1 MVWISREVLSCC
13 SVLYILPS
21 DRSAFTYCS
30 LHSSL
35 SFSNLFHWP
44 GNHFGV
50 DKGQGPDTNGSLP
63 VWLLNQLS
71 KELDVTSLRIWS
83 DFLTTLKK
91 MAISQKDKQA
101 STLQLSNPTPK
112 EYSREIKR
120 YIYKNNYMAMFI
132 VALLI
137 TVSNWTQP
145 SCPLTRERII
155 KL

>member
-13 SVLYILPS
+13 SILHILPS
-21 DRSAFTYCS
+21 DKSTFTYCS

-35 SFSNLFHWP
+35 SFSNLFYWP

-50 DKGQGPDTNGSLP
+50 DKRQGPDTNGSLP
-63 VWLLNQLS
+63 VWLLNQCS
-71 KELDVTSLRIWS
+71 VELDVTSLRIWN

-91 MAISQKDKQA
+91 MAVSQKDKQA
-101 STLQLSNPTPK
+101 SILQLSNSTPK
-112 EYSREIKR
+112 DYPREIER

-145 SCPLTRERII
+145 SCPSTRGRII